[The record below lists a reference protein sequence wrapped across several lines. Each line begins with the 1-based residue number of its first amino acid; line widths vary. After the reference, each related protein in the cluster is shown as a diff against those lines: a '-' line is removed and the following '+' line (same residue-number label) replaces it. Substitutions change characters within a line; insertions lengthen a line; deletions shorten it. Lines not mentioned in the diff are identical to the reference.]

1 MMEHSTTTVGR
12 GEAAVATRP
21 RVIVGVDG
29 TAANWSAVLWAAAEA
44 RSSGRPLL
52 LVACT
57 SSTTP
62 ALGARTDDL
71 ERGASERL
79 TADLLESV
87 RSHIVH
93 QAGEVSTH
101 VAIEDAAHALVWL
114 AGEQDRLVV
123 GKRRGHPWSNAVLGS
138 TAVAVAGRSTGPVV
152 VVPEAWSVDDH
163 VEQRIV
169 VGIDGPRDG
178 GVLDAAFDRAEGLG
192 VGLVVVH
199 ALGASLPQTVVASDV
214 HQSSADTRVEL
225 DDLLAPRAQSH
236 PHVNVT
242 VQSHPLTPT
251 VSLLGAATDAQL
263 LIVGRHAATHPHG
276 PGLGSTTRKLLHHA
290 SCPVMVTPREAGSG
304 LEAESLVFDEGD
316 VPEF

>member
-44 RSSGRPLL
+44 RSAGRPLL
-52 LVACT
+52 LVACAP
-57 SSTTP
+57 STTP
-62 ALGARTDDL
+62 ALAAHTDDL
-71 ERGASERL
+71 EQGASERL

-93 QAGEVSTH
+93 QVGEVSTH
-101 VAIEDAAHALVWL
+101 VATEDAAQALVWL
-114 AGEQDRLVV
+114 AHDQDRLVV

-138 TAVAVAGRSTGPVV
+138 TAVAVAGRCTGPVV
-152 VVPEAWSVDDH
+152 VVPEAWSVEDH

-169 VGIDGPRDG
+169 VGVDGQRDSS
-178 GVLDAAFDRAEGLG
+178 VLDAAFDRAERLG

-199 ALGASLPQTVVASDV
+199 ALGASLPQTMVGSDV
-214 HQSSADTRVEL
+214 HQPSADTRMDL
-225 DDLLAPRAQSH
+225 DELLAPWVQRH
-236 PHVNVT
+236 PDVHVT
-242 VQSHPLTPT
+242 VQSHPVTPT

-276 PGLGSTTRKLLHHA
+276 PALGSTTRKLLHHA
-290 SCPVMVTPREAGSG
+290 SCPVMVTPRKAGSG
-304 LEAESLVFDEGD
+304 LEQESLVFDEGD
-316 VPEF
+316 LPEF